1 MGSKP
6 VSPKRVLM
14 IFSNSYDG
22 AYPRDLAHGFYDA
35 NIEIGF
41 ISLSNAPTPNWIGHH
56 NAKDFSRKFGA
67 DISFVKK
74 VIFAMSVVRDF
85 KPNIIQAHLFQGGII
100 GLIVGK
106 LLRIPVIHTR
116 HHLDEHYQ
124 SGTFIHRWIDRFVA
138 RNSDHVVVCSKAT
151 KKWLIEVE
159 GIKSAHI
166 TVINQGFD
174 FSYLE
179 PSADD
184 IAKASVELGFSEGKL
199 DIVCVARYS
208 KAKGQN
214 YLLHA
219 LSDIV
224 KSVPN
229 ISLTFMGPGDS
240 SWLLKLVD
248 ELNLQQYVTILPSRN
263 DVPAC
268 IAASDMIIH
277 PSLAD
282 SFSQLVIEAQAV
294 GGLLVASDIAAA
306 REQIIDGET
315 GVIVPP
321 RDASAIAQAVLYLV
335 RNPEIEIKI
344 RRQSPIH
351 VRNSFTWQRMVQEEI
366 KCLTQFVGKRER
378 SRFTQIDFPNY

>member
-1 MGSKP
+1 
-6 VSPKRVLM
+6 M

-22 AYPRDLAHGFYDA
+22 AYPRDLAHGFYDSK
-35 NIEIGF
+35 IEIGF
-41 ISLSNAPTPNWIGHH
+41 ISLSNAPKPQWLGKY
-56 NAKDFSRKFGA
+56 AVKDFSDKFGA

-74 VIFAMSVVRDF
+74 VTFAISVVRDF
-85 KPNIIQAHLFQGGII
+85 KPNLIQAHLFQGGII

-106 LLRIPVIHTR
+106 TLRIPVIHTR

-138 RNSDHVVVCSKAT
+138 RNSNHVVVCSKAT
-151 KKWLIEVE
+151 KKWLVEVE
-159 GIKSAHI
+159 GIKENHI

-174 FSYLE
+174 FSFLQPTSDE
-179 PSADD
+179 
-184 IAKASVELGFSEGKL
+184 IAKAAAELGFSESKL

-219 LSDIV
+219 MTEIV
-224 KSVPN
+224 KTIPD

-240 SWLLKLVD
+240 SWLHKLVN
-248 ELNLQQYVTILPSRN
+248 ELNLQKYVTILPSRY

-268 IAASDMIIH
+268 LAAADMIIH

-294 GGLLVASDIAAA
+294 GGLLIVSDVAAA
-306 REQIIDGET
+306 REQILDKET
-315 GVIVPP
+315 GVIIPP
-321 RDASAIAQAVLYLV
+321 RDADAITETVLELIL
-335 RNPEIEIKI
+335 NPEIGIKI
-344 RRQSPIH
+344 RKQGPIH
-351 VRNSFTWQRMVQEEI
+351 VRNAFTWQRMVQEELECI
-366 KCLTQFVGKRER
+366 Y
-378 SRFTQIDFPNY
+378 NYAQ